1 MLSTLLSEMAS
12 IPSLQV
18 IQAVS
23 GTFHHFDL
31 ARELDSRGYLKR
43 IYSTFP
49 WMRLQREGV
58 PRERVQTFPWIHT
71 PWMAA
76 HRYGVMPQWLS
87 TEMASAN
94 IRLFDSWVAAR
105 LEECDAFIG
114 ISGSG
119 LKAGRVAQGR
129 GARYVCDRGSSH
141 IRYQRAILDE
151 EYARWGFRGEKVDP
165 RVMERE
171 EAEYAQADAITIA
184 SEFSRRTFVEMGVD
198 GNKVSKIPY
207 GVRLDRFTKTA
218 EPSSESFD
226 VLFAGTVSIRKGIP
240 YLLDAFARFKHPLKR
255 LRLVGPIE
263 PEMSSLL
270 SRFDLT
276 NVEFL
281 GRLSQDELARWMNV
295 SRVLVLPSV
304 EDGFG
309 LVMAQ
314 SMACGAVVIASEN
327 TGGPDL
333 FTDGVEGFVV
343 PIRSPE
349 AICERLTQLADDPRL
364 WKQMSDAALGRVKDL
379 GGWSDYGARYAA
391 FLERLT
397 GQI

>member
-1 MLSTLLSEMAS
+1 MAS

-31 ARELDSRGYLKR
+31 ARELDSLGYLKR

-58 PRERVQTFPWIHT
+58 PRERVRTFPWIHT

-76 HRYGVMPQWLS
+76 HRYEVMPQWLS
-87 TEMASAN
+87 TETALAN

-105 LEECDAFIG
+105 LEECDVFIG

-151 EYARWGFRGEKVDP
+151 EYARWGLRGGKVDP

-171 EAEYAQADAITIA
+171 EAEYAHADAITIA

-207 GVRLDRFTKTA
+207 GVRLDRFKKTT
-218 EPSSESFD
+218 EPTSESFD
-226 VLFAGTVSIRKGIP
+226 VLFAGTASIRKGIP
-240 YLLDAFARFKHPLKR
+240 YLFDAFARFKHPSKR

-276 NVEFL
+276 NVELL

-314 SMACGAVVIASEN
+314 SMACGVVVIASEN

-364 WKQMSDAALGRVKDL
+364 WDQMSDAALGRVKDL
-379 GGWSDYGARYAA
+379 GGWSDYGAQYAA